1 MIHLQEMEKRESI
14 TGVSNW
20 MNVTFIDSDNPL
32 NSDHFAFKF
41 KTKKPKDIIN
51 CSFLVLNGK
60 TELIEF
66 IDGEKKSL
74 LLNFRIDGLK

>member
-41 KTKKPKDIIN
+41 KTKNPKDI
-51 CSFLVLNGK
+51 
-60 TELIEF
+60 
-66 IDGEKKSL
+66 
-74 LLNFRIDGLK
+74 GLKWKNGAYRVYRW